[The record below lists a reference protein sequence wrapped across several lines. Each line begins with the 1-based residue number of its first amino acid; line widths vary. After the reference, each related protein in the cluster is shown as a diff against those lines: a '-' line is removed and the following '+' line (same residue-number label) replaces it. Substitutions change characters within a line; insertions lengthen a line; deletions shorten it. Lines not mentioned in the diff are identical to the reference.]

1 MYLIFN
7 NFFNILKNKLTF
19 IFNENNYIKN
29 NIDFTI
35 DYRIKNC
42 NKIKYKLFNK
52 KKIIND
58 YIGTRIIYNNKN
70 NFTDIDTA
78 FLIEKIIRKNFLT
91 CDYFYDNYILFPKE
105 NNYQSIHL
113 YFFFYLFLVEFQIR
127 NKEMH
132 INCLNGTASNYL

>member
-7 NFFNILKNKLTF
+7 NLINTLINKLTL
-19 IFNENNYIKN
+19 ILNENSYIKN

-35 DYRIKNC
+35 DYRIKNFD
-42 NKIKYKLFNK
+42 KIKYKLFHKN
-52 KKIIND
+52 KIIND

-70 NFTDIDTA
+70 ISNDIDTA
-78 FLIEKIIRKNFLT
+78 FLIEKIIKKNFFT
-91 CDYFYDNYILFPKE
+91 VDYFYDNYILFPKE

-113 YFFFYLFLVEFQIR
+113 YFFFYFFLVEFQIR

>member
-7 NFFNILKNKLTF
+7 NLINTLVNKLTF
-19 IFNENNYIKN
+19 ILNENSYIKN

-35 DYRIKNC
+35 YYRIKNFD
-42 NKIKYKLFNK
+42 KIKYKLFYKN
-52 KKIIND
+52 KIIND

-70 NFTDIDTA
+70 ISNDTDTA
-78 FLIEKIIRKNFLT
+78 YLIEKIIKKNFFT
-91 CDYFYDNYILFPKE
+91 VDYFYDDYILFPKE

-113 YFFFYLFLVEFQIR
+113 YFFFYFFLVEFQIR
-127 NKEMH
+127 NEEMH